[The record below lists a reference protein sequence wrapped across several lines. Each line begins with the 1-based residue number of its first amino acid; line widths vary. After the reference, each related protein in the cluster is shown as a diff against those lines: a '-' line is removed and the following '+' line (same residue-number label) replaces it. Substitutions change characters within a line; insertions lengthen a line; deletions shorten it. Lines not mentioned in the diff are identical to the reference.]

1 MHFACWITKAT
12 NKHSEYVIY
21 TLPVLLISAVAGE
34 KRSVSCP
41 GCLSFNFFYHII
53 YTYTPKMI

>member
-1 MHFACWITKAT
+1 MHFAFWITKAT

-21 TLPVLLISAVAGE
+21 TLPVLLISAVDGD

-41 GCLSFNFFYHII
+41 GCFNHLISFITLFMDTHQ
-53 YTYTPKMI
+53 K